1 MLKAHA
7 ASPFQILRLA
17 LLALWLL
24 GTGLLIWVMLIVPN
38 QRQVAPYRDVVLE
51 LKTGN
56 LYLYREVPAHIHQ
69 AFMAALSKGSFYNQW
84 IRDDY
89 PFVRVR

>member
-1 MLKAHA
+1 MEREQVISSVIA
-7 ASPFQILRLA
+7 AIGYDPKFQ
-17 LLALWLL
+17 WLE
-24 GTGLLIWVMLIVPN
+24 V
-38 QRQVAPYRDVVLE
+38 E

-69 AFMAALSKGSFYNQW
+69 AFMAALSKGSFYNQRV
-84 IRDDY
+84 RDDY

>member
-1 MLKAHA
+1 MPREPVTSSLIA
-7 ASPFQILRLA
+7 AIGYDAKHQ
-17 LLALWLL
+17 WLE
-24 GTGLLIWVMLIVPN
+24 V
-38 QRQVAPYRDVVLE
+38 E

-69 AFMAALSKGSFYNQW
+69 AFMAALSKGSFYNSR

-89 PFVRVR
+89 PVVRVR

>member
-1 MLKAHA
+1 MPREPVTSSLIA
-7 ASPFQILRLA
+7 AIGYDAKHQ
-17 LLALWLL
+17 WLE
-24 GTGLLIWVMLIVPN
+24 V
-38 QRQVAPYRDVVLE
+38 E

-56 LYLYREVPAHIHQ
+56 LYLSREVPAHIHQ

-89 PFVRVR
+89 PFVRMR

>member
-1 MLKAHA
+1 MPREPVTSSTIA
-7 ASPFQILRLA
+7 AIGYDPKHQ
-17 LLALWLL
+17 WLE
-24 GTGLLIWVMLIVPN
+24 V
-38 QRQVAPYRDVVLE
+38 E
-51 LKTGN
+51 LKTGR

-89 PFVRVR
+89 PFARVR

>member
-1 MLKAHA
+1 MTREPVASSVIA
-7 ASPFQILRLA
+7 AIGYDPKYQ
-17 LLALWLL
+17 WLE
-24 GTGLLIWVMLIVPN
+24 V
-38 QRQVAPYRDVVLE
+38 E

-56 LYLYREVPAHIHQ
+56 IYLYREVPARIHQ